1 MGSDDPDPPR
11 RPATRAI
18 HPLQRASRDFQSLA
32 TPIYR
37 GSTVLFDKLA
47 DVVDRRRNPD
57 HYRYGLTGTPT
68 ARELAMRIAELEGAH
83 RTYLV
88 PGGLAAISAT
98 YLVTCTADSHVLLPA
113 SAYPPNRTLGEG
125 VLARFGIEVE
135 QYDPLVGGGIAA
147 LIRDNTALIWC
158 ESPGSITM
166 EIQDVPAI
174 TAAARARGVP
184 VALDNTYAAGVLF
197 DAFAAGVDISIQAL
211 TKYVGGHSDVLIG
224 SMSARDPAMA
234 RRIATTLEQLGMG
247 VSPDDC
253 ALALRGLATLD
264 VRLRALEQSTL
275 EVAQWL
281 KQRPEVKAVLHPAL
295 ADCPGHDI
303 WKRDF
308 TGSASLFSVIF
319 RDWNPAQVERFVDSL
334 LLFKIGYSW
343 GGVTSLVM
351 AYPHLRRPTPE
362 DGPRLVRLNIGLEH
376 PADLIADLEQALA
389 KAVD

>member
-1 MGSDDPDPPR
+1 MGSDDPGPAR

-18 HPLQRASRDFQSLA
+18 HPLSRASRDFQSLA

-37 GSTVLFDKLA
+37 GSTVLFDSLA

-68 ARELAMRIAELEGAH
+68 ARELAIRIAELEGAH

-98 YLVTCTADSHVLLPA
+98 YLVTCKAGSHVLLPT
-113 SAYPPNRTLGEG
+113 SAYPPNRELGEG
-125 VLARFGIEVE
+125 VLSRFGIEVE
-135 QYDPLVGGGIAA
+135 HYDPLIGGGIAE
-147 LIRDNTALIWC
+147 LIRADTALIWC

-174 TAAARARGVP
+174 AAAAKARGVP
-184 VALDNTYAAGVLF
+184 AALDNTYAAGVLF

-224 SMSARDPAMA
+224 SISARGPAMA
-234 RRIATTLEQLGMG
+234 RTIGATLEQLGMG

-253 ALALRGLATLD
+253 ALALRGLTTLD
-264 VRLRALEQSTL
+264 IRLRALEQSTL
-275 EVAQWL
+275 EIAHWL
-281 KQRPEVKAVLHPAL
+281 KQRPEVKAVLHPAFP
-295 ADCPGHDI
+295 DCPGHDL

-319 RDWNPAQVERFVDSL
+319 HDWTAPQVERFVDGL
-334 LLFKIGYSW
+334 KLFKIGYSW
-343 GGVTSLVM
+343 GGVVSLVM
-351 AYPHLRRPTPE
+351 AYPHLKRPTPDE
-362 DGPRLVRLNIGLEH
+362 GPRLVRLNIGLED
-376 PADLIADLEQALA
+376 PADLIADLSQAIA
-389 KAVD
+389 AARP